1 MLVYAYERGGVTES
15 GLLAAAVLAP
25 AAVIAPLA
33 AAVADRYRPGVAL
46 LFGYVTLALC
56 CLAVA
61 AAMAGGVSRFPIYAL
76 LGTVAVATTLI
87 RPSQVVFA
95 PAFART
101 PDELTAT
108 NVVSNWIESLS
119 ALVAPLIAGVLLA
132 LYASAAV
139 FAVMGAACAAGAL
152 LIFPLRSVVAATPPN
167 YDVNAFDGLRLV
179 RRDRNARLLVML
191 LAAQFVVIGALDVLY
206 VQLAQGVLD
215 LPTSW
220 VGHLAA
226 AFGAGGVA
234 AAIVTATIVGSRG

>member
-1 MLVYAYERGGVTES
+1 VQRAIERQTVIRRVRSYVDALGSVAGVVARSRPLRRVELAFAFFKTTETATWIAMLVYAYERGGVTES

-61 AAMAGGVSRFPIYAL
+61 AAMAGGVSRFAIYAL

-132 LYASAAV
+132 LYAS
-139 FAVMGAACAAGAL
+139 
-152 LIFPLRSVVAATPPN
+152 P
-167 YDVNAFDGLRLV
+167 
-179 RRDRNARLLVML
+179 
-191 LAAQFVVIGALDVLY
+191 
-206 VQLAQGVLD
+206 
-215 LPTSW
+215 
-220 VGHLAA
+220 
-226 AFGAGGVA
+226 
-234 AAIVTATIVGSRG
+234 